1 MARPRW
7 RRAGSVRPR
16 MPRDIKMR
24 TVIVA
29 LQLVICLAKAH
40 QRLAQS
46 VIGEC
51 SHLSGEQ
58 LVAGH
63 RTMIRIGFSGT
74 STAQTVCEAHLRS
87 IEGAKAVSAMLPAV
101 RRSVQVLKPRLGYK
115 DEMRWLTAR
124 PFLFDLVRWVATTPR
139 LVSLN
144 AVAPNVRDAIRDIR
158 PREPLRLSGR
168 SIRRS

>member
-124 PFLFDLVRWVATTPR
+124 PFPVTR
-139 LVSLN
+139 
-144 AVAPNVRDAIRDIR
+144 
-158 PREPLRLSGR
+158 SGG
-168 SIRRS
+168 